1 MNAERETPFYASN
14 AFCAESRHF
23 RFEERRKHGETQ
35 QNRTNFANQT
45 KPASDGTFS
54 ASQSLDGVA
63 PAGTL
68 YGYARVSARDQNLAR
83 QLDALRQFGVPS
95 ERIFADKASGKD
107 FERPAWRQLTGALA
121 PGDVLIVKSIDRFGR
136 NYEEIQEEWRRI
148 VKVRGAAVVVLDMP
162 LLDTR
167 QREGDV
173 TSALIADIVL
183 QLLSYV
189 AQWNARTSSSGKA
202 RASRRRVPAACASAA
217 RKSSARARTLAC
229 GKAASPARSRVP
241 KQPASCT
248 SAPKPSPP
256 GLPRTQNERGD
267 SEGCALKRQF
277 AKQSTMCNI
286 CNLLPNFLPHY
297 SRLWDNRR
305 VNVQIAIASRRHA
318 CGGCAIAK
326 IGGTV
331 PSSAGS
337 QG

>member
-1 MNAERETPFYASN
+1 MVSLGPGCNPAFFCLLFLLRLVFCCSEAKNVHKLNADRETPFYAFPERG
-14 AFCAESRHF
+14 FCAPKAAIFVSR
-23 RFEERRKHGETQ
+23 KGANMANAAKSNQ
-35 QNRTNFANQT
+35 LANQT

-54 ASQSLDGVA
+54 ASQSLGGVA

-95 ERIFADKASGKD
+95 DRIFADKASGKD
-107 FERPAWRQLTGALA
+107 FERPAWRQLTGSLA

-189 AQWNARTSSSGKA
+189 AQVERENIKQRQSEGI
-202 RASRRRVPAACASAA
+202 AA
-217 RKSSARARTLAC
+217 ARARGVRFGRPKKPRPCAYARLRQSCLAGTITRVEAARQLHVSPKTLATWLAED
-229 GKAASPARSRVP
+229 AA
-241 KQPASCT
+241 QNAS
-248 SAPKPSPP
+248 SGNQIHAA
-256 GLPRTQNERGD
+256 LND
-267 SEGCALKRQF
+267 S
-277 AKQSTMCNI
+277 
-286 CNLLPNFLPHY
+286 
-297 SRLWDNRR
+297 
-305 VNVQIAIASRRHA
+305 V
-318 CGGCAIAK
+318 
-326 IGGTV
+326 
-331 PSSAGS
+331 
-337 QG
+337 